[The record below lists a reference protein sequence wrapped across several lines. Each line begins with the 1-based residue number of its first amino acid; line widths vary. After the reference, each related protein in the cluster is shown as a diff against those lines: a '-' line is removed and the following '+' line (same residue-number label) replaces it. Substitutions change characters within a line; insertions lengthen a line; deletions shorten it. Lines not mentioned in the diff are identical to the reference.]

1 MMIMGFTGLLR
12 YIEERHGTLA
22 VRARALNQDSL
33 ESLFGHLRF
42 LCGGGS
48 DPNIFKA
55 VHALPTVEAQRKIKQ
70 TTARWRST
78 NLGKQGGGGGHT
90 TASLGSAWLEA
101 HRIRL
106 PAPAEFARL
115 CAAARLAKQPGHHV
129 YWQTLRQLV
138 QQDERKCQTVRAGHR
153 MLPWLKMSQHVNKTG
168 FSRMRVGL
176 ATAVVGVRT
185 GRALQLSRLGMLN
198 I

>member
-1 MMIMGFTGLLR
+1 MWR
-12 YIEERHGTLA
+12 
-22 VRARALNQDSL
+22 
-33 ESLFGHLRF
+33 
-42 LCGGGS
+42 CS

-55 VHALPTVEAQRKIKQ
+55 VHALPTVEAQRKIEQ

-78 NLGKQGGGGGHT
+78 NSDKQDEDRVGALA
-90 TASLGSAWLEA
+90 TASLGSARLEA
-101 HRIRL
+101 YRIRL
-106 PAPAEFARL
+106 PTPAEFASL
-115 CAAARLAKQPGHHV
+115 CAAARLAKQAGHPV
-129 YWQTLRQLV
+129 YWQTHRELV
-138 QQDERKCQTVRAGHR
+138 QQDERKCQTVRAGHC

-185 GRALQLSRLGMLN
+185 GRALQWSRLGMWN